1 MRKIEFENIDF
12 SYNGGS
18 EIFNNLTCCLS
29 NDIEGKIIGVMG
41 ESGCGKSTFLKLI
54 LNILRPQKGEILTTP
69 QTPVFAY
76 LPQEPVLFEHLSP
89 KGNATYFKNTKH
101 YRKRFDTKIFD
112 ELKVTL
118 GLSDVLKNSKSVLKL
133 SGGQKQRI
141 ALLQALSI
149 QPDFLLLDEPTTGLD
164 TDVKIQFLNKLRFL
178 TDKYKLLVLYVTHN
192 KTEAELV
199 TDDIIYLRKNGSNK
213 IESVFQGK
221 TKMFSQKP
229 PILEAGTA
237 FNYPNPNI
245 IDIDCFNFV
254 HKTIYKGENIKALIS
269 EENIIFTENEGFD
282 FAELKSNNVYSLI
295 KIKSFDVQL
304 MLRCDKI
311 TNSKI
316 KFIGNIPIYKD
327 GEMISEI
334 EI

>member
-1 MRKIEFENIDF
+1 MKKIEFENIDF

-18 EIFNNLTCCLS
+18 EIFSNLTCCLS
-29 NDIEGKIIGVMG
+29 NDIEGKIIGIMG
-41 ESGCGKSTFLKLI
+41 ESGCGKSTFLKLV
-54 LNILRPQKGEILTTP
+54 LNILKPQNGEIITTP

-101 YRKRFDTKIFD
+101 YRKRFNIKIYD
-112 ELKVTL
+112 ELKETL
-118 GLSDVLKNSKSVLKL
+118 GLTDVLTNSKSVLKL

-164 TDVKIQFLNKLRFL
+164 TDVKIQFLNKLRLL

-199 TDDIIYLRKNGSNK
+199 TDDIVYLRRNGSNK
-213 IESVFQGK
+213 IESVFQNK
-221 TKMFSQKP
+221 TKLFSKKP
-229 PILEAGTA
+229 PILEAGTV
-237 FNYPNPNI
+237 FKYPNPNI

-254 HKTIYKGENIKALIS
+254 HKTIYSGENIKALIS
-269 EENIIFTENEGFD
+269 EENIIFDENEGFE
-282 FAELKSNNVYSLI
+282 FAELKSNDVYSLI
-295 KIKSFDVQL
+295 ELKGLKFRL

-311 TNSKI
+311 TKSKI

-334 EI
+334 AI